1 MNVAWLAS
9 TTQGNMVGDYI
20 STSFANGKAFPIF
33 VVATAPN
40 GGQMNEAMFTV
51 TGGLAITGGTST
63 VSGASVVFTRAT
75 SGARTV
81 LRSAY

>member
-20 STSFANGKAFPIF
+20 STSFSNGKAFPVF

-40 GGQMNEAMFTV
+40 GAQLNEGMFTA
-51 TGGLAITGGTST
+51 TSGLAITGGTST
-63 VSGASVVFTRAT
+63 ASGDPVVFTRAAG
-75 SGARTV
+75 SAPGV
-81 LRSAY
+81 LRTAY